1 MPEIKI
7 NNKTFA
13 TQTGAAQPIIADNV
27 KFPAGTIIG
36 AAFLADVT
44 DGYAGTSSTSYTL
57 RSLNTI
63 KYSINLP
70 VTILS
75 NEFTFNEA
83 GSYLIQACAPAL
95 KSDRHILRLSEDSGS
110 SFISSGSAAHN
121 GSTANVVTTS
131 KLFTKLTISETQ
143 KSSGANERS
152 FSFFTIVDSAKTS
165 DGLGNGNN
173 DVTDEEVLQVQ
184 IFRISE

>member
-121 GSTANVVTTS
+121 GSTANVVSHLKTQQHYQCWVQFPLGHNGKEILVDTS
-131 KLFTKLTISETQ
+131 LQPLAYTYYLRLDTNTPLVHFLPFYAYISGT
-143 KSSGANERS
+143 
-152 FSFFTIVDSAKTS
+152 
-165 DGLGNGNN
+165 
-173 DVTDEEVLQVQ
+173 
-184 IFRISE
+184 